1 VDDDP
6 GIVEPDKL
14 RNGHLLSLSKSKS
27 NHKGGNGWYDE
38 GNCIVEE
45 KGEYMDYSQVEV
57 DEMGEIGVV
66 MNDKEDGMNGMIDV
80 EMVKNG

>member
-6 GIVEPDKL
+6 GIGEPDEL
-14 RNGHLLSLSKSKS
+14 RNGDLPSLDKSNN

-45 KGEYMDYSQVEV
+45 KGANMDYSQVEV

-66 MNDKEDGMNGMIDV
+66 MNDKEDGKNGTIDV